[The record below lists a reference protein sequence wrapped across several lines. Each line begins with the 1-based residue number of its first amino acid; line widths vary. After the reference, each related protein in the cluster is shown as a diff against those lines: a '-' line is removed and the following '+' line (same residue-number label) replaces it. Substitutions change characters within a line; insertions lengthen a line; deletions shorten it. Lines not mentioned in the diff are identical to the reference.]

1 MVTKA
6 IIQSIDRIGNTCI
19 VRMPL
24 FETPSS
30 TANVEAR
37 ALISI
42 TPGLYNNLQ
51 KGDIVFVAFEE
62 NAIEKPI
69 IIGKLFI
76 STAQESKGK
85 GGMALLD
92 SLEVKTSAALPASTK
107 FIFESNNKGTETDYT
122 NFTSMKATADYVKRI
137 KNGTETYIRLLDN
150 NFINFRD
157 WVINDL
163 AIDDGDLDQDNTLFD
178 STTTAVAAY
187 KSLPEGEFLL
197 KS

>member
-1 MVTKA
+1 
-6 IIQSIDRIGNTCI
+6 
-19 VRMPL
+19 
-24 FETPSS
+24 
-30 TANVEAR
+30 
-37 ALISI
+37 
-42 TPGLYNNLQ
+42 
-51 KGDIVFVAFEE
+51 
-62 NAIEKPI
+62 
-69 IIGKLFI
+69 
-76 STAQESKGK
+76 
-85 GGMALLD
+85 
-92 SLEVKTSAALPASTK
+92 
-107 FIFESNNKGTETDYT
+107 
-122 NFTSMKATADYVKRI
+122 MKATADYVKRI